1 MERNNE
7 WNATIR
13 AGLFQADR
21 SADHTRD
28 PMSSYFAG
36 LVDFVGAHPQLSFL
50 AVFLLALSEAV
61 PVIGTV
67 VPGSSLIIAISALA
81 TAANVTPWGLLIA
94 AVAGAIAGDGFS
106 FWLGHR
112 YRRQMLRG
120 WPLNRFPRLIER
132 SAKLIRQYG
141 IASVFLAR
149 FTAVVRAFVPLLAG
163 ILRMSSHHFYVANI
177 LSALV
182 WAPLHVFP
190 GVLVG
195 LAIAFGG
202 AHAPELSVA
211 AVGVLILAWIA
222 WHVIKRKTA
231 AAIMDCPA
239 GQDAPGLGA
248 REGAARPTA
257 PDRQLPRFADGVAT
271 KHD

>member
-1 MERNNE
+1 
-7 WNATIR
+7 
-13 AGLFQADR
+13 
-21 SADHTRD
+21 
-28 PMSSYFAG
+28 
-36 LVDFVGAHPQLSFL
+36 
-50 AVFLLALSEAV
+50 
-61 PVIGTV
+61 
-67 VPGSSLIIAISALA
+67 
-81 TAANVTPWGLLIA
+81 
-94 AVAGAIAGDGFS
+94 
-106 FWLGHR
+106 
-112 YRRQMLRG
+112 MLRG
-120 WPLNRFPRLIER
+120 WPLNRFPRVIGR
-132 SAKLIRQYG
+132 SAQLIRKYG

-163 ILRMSSHHFYVANI
+163 ILRMSSRHFYVANI

-182 WAPLHVFP
+182 WAPIHVFP

-202 AHAPELSVA
+202 ARAPELSVA
-211 AVGVLILAWIA
+211 AIGVLILAWIA
-222 WHVIKRKTA
+222 WNVIKRKTA

-257 PDRQLPRFADGVAT
+257 PDRQLRRFADGVAT